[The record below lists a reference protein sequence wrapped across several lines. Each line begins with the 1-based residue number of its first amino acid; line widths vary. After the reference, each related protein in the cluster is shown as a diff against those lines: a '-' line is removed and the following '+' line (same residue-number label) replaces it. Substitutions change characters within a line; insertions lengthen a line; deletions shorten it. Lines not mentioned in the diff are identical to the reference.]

1 MKTLVRP
8 ANDRMV
14 AGVCSALANRFG
26 LKVST
31 VRLLTIASLLLPGSQ
46 VIAYAI
52 LWALIPSE
60 GSARTVTV

>member
-14 AGVCSALANRFG
+14 AGVCAALANRFG

-52 LWALIPSE
+52 LWALIPAE